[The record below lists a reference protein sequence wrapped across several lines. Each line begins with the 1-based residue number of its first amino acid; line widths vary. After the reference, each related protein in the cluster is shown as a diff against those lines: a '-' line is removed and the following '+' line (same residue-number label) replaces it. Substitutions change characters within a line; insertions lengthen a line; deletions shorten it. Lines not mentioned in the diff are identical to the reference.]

1 MQLNPSHLESCW
13 AGRGSSCQSLQ
24 LLQFK
29 VSNSNI
35 AYYIAR
41 KRNPSCMHTGCLS
54 SCNTLPQGCVP
65 TACTRSVSGAHS
77 STPPRVL
84 CKRHNIRHGRK
95 GGVACNGASMDA
107 ELGTF
112 SSGNSG
118 VALLENRDPA
128 SSLPPRV
135 SDLLARL
142 DRSGM
147 SAATLLAEAEL
158 LSTKVQHL

>member
-1 MQLNPSHLESCW
+1 
-13 AGRGSSCQSLQ
+13 
-24 LLQFK
+24 
-29 VSNSNI
+29 
-35 AYYIAR
+35 
-41 KRNPSCMHTGCLS
+41 
-54 SCNTLPQGCVP
+54 
-65 TACTRSVSGAHS
+65 
-77 STPPRVL
+77 
-84 CKRHNIRHGRK
+84 
-95 GGVACNGASMDA
+95 MDA